1 MSDNVLWYTAR
12 GTGLTLLLVLTLT
25 LVLGIVARSGRP
37 AAGLPGFALAAVH
50 RNASLL
56 ALTLLV
62 IHVTTLVLD
71 PFAHIAV
78 IDVIVPFA
86 AGYRPL
92 WVGLGTCAADLLLA
106 VLITSLLRHRIGARV
121 WRGVHWAAYAALPVA
136 YAHSLGAGTDVG
148 VWWQLVVAVVC
159 PLAVVLAVGWRLSA
173 SFRGGAG
180 RPAAVVPPPPRP
192 LGQLYQ
198 PAVPRQDPTGPAGDP
213 ARPAAR
219 EPAR

>member
-1 MSDNVLWYTAR
+1 MSQNVLWYTAR

-25 LVLGIVARSGRP
+25 LVLGIVARRGQP

-56 ALTLLV
+56 ALALLV

-71 PFAHIAV
+71 PLAHIAV
-78 IDVIVPFA
+78 IDTVVPFA

-106 VLITSLLRHRIGARV
+106 VVVTSLLRQRIGARV
-121 WRGVHWAAYAALPVA
+121 WRGVHWAAYAAWPVA
-136 YAHSLGAGTDVG
+136 FLHSLGTGTDVG
-148 VWWQLVVAVVC
+148 TWWQLTVAVVC
-159 PLAVVLAVGWRLSA
+159 ALAVAVAAGWRCSA
-173 SFRGGAG
+173 SFQADRAGAA
-180 RPAAVVPPPPRP
+180 RPAATGPAQPLPRP

-198 PAVPRQDPTGPAGDP
+198 PAVPRQNATDP
-213 ARPAAR
+213 ADGELAR
-219 EPAR
+219 